1 MPLTR
6 VKTSA
11 WLLLAASI
19 AASLPAC
26 RTAPFRARLQDAP
39 IRSLP
44 ILPGTPQPTL
54 PPAVT
59 VPGLPGSALPPATT
73 YPPGAYPP
81 TSSYSSTVTPL
92 PAQAAPYGAATTQR
106 PATISLSKRGP
117 TQGAVGETLTYRIEV
132 RNSGAAAL
140 RDVTVSD
147 QLAAGLTL
155 LGSNPPASSG
165 GNVLQWRLG
174 DVQSGETRVIEVQV
188 RPERSGVFNSCAT
201 VRTADGQSAQD
212 CASTSVLTAELDVQ
226 MSVRTA
232 EPVQVGQKA
241 TFEIIVS
248 NRSALPATGL
258 LITDRYDAGLDHE
271 SQANPIERDLDRL
284 EPGQSRKIGVTFT
297 VTREGQLC
305 NDVTVSGVGG
315 VRGSARA
322 CIVAAA
328 ATEPPPDRPPDRPP
342 TDQPPVTKLPPTQP
356 PPAGQASE
364 KRASVAVKMT
374 GPETIAVAGVAEFQI
389 EITNNG
395 DVDLTRLQISDT
407 FDASLNPVQATQG
420 YTWEKDTLVWNFPSL
435 AAGKTLRLQ
444 VNCRGQAAAARACNR
459 IAVTSDQKAAGEAE
473 ACLSIRAGGS
483 VPPVVP
489 PVVPPAAGSATE
501 SQLSVEVND
510 LADPVVVGK
519 EVTYEIRVKNS
530 GKSAEQNIKVLAIL
544 PAELTLIRL
553 GTHGPGRYDVDM
565 ERNIRFQTLKEI
577 KPGETLTYRVRA
589 RAQQAGEVSLQ
600 VVYETAS
607 MEKSKT
613 VEEKTTLFDNP

>member
-59 VPGLPGSALPPATT
+59 VPGLPGSTLPPATT

-305 NDVTVSGVGG
+305 NDVTVTGVGG

-328 ATEPPPDRPPDRPP
+328 ATEPPPDRPP

-374 GPETIAVAGVAEFQI
+374 GPESVAIGGVAEFQI